1 MVSTRT
7 RPNSSCKIRSGGS
20 SASLTNLVCPKL
32 RTGGANSVIP
42 GFTTSRTGITLPC
55 FNIFPGGQLTNHRMT
70 TVYLNVDRT
79 AGFDDAELAKPSFAR
94 AFHWSPV
101 GKTSTI
107 PSNVLRAGIGFLPP
121 PALGRYC
128 WFGSG

>member
-1 MVSTRT
+1 
-7 RPNSSCKIRSGGS
+7 
-20 SASLTNLVCPKL
+20 
-32 RTGGANSVIP
+32 
-42 GFTTSRTGITLPC
+42 
-55 FNIFPGGQLTNHRMT
+55 MT

-107 PSNVLRAGIGFLPP
+107 PSNILRAGIGFLPP
-121 PALGRYC
+121 PALGRYF
-128 WFGSG
+128 WFGSR